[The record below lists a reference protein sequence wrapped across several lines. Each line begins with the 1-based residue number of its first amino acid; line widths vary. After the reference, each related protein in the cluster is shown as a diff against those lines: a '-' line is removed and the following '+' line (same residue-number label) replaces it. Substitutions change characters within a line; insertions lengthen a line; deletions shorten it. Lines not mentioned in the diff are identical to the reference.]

1 MNNIHQINNNFQSKP
16 SEPKYISQNDFIYF
30 KNELLKDLKT
40 IEVNILSKV
49 KTATDQYDTKLLNMD
64 SKINSCRSKMMEL
77 NSSISSDK
85 SHMEKVNK
93 LFVFKVNAEDKISSH
108 DKRLKEITEYF
119 NESLYSMNK
128 IIQENINYPGVIGLN
143 SKFANFH
150 AFVDFAINNI
160 NTINIFKE
168 KMISFDMQNFK
179 TKLDK
184 IMKSYKAQIDT
195 FISSSKNLATETLV
209 IYDNKVNEL
218 LRVFEDKIEK
228 ERNNFQKDLDEFKT
242 KFEDLNTNVNSLKN
256 ELMNKIGSYDDQNEK
271 KFTNLNS
278 KYDKNFSEIEFINK
292 KIEEINES
300 IKKLI
305 LDFED
310 KEREQEYRI
319 LSKINHFFSGNSF
332 SKSGQKN
339 FMDNSFK
346 KMLDKEFL
354 NNYNIKPIEQN
365 IPAKET
371 IPIESRLKKYIE
383 GEISINEILSNRD
396 KKTIK
401 RQNSSNGNSGID
413 TDRRNKI
420 KAIESEAIPYINN
433 IKFIKFHNEA
443 IKNNKENGDN
453 KLFMSRKKV
462 DSYII
467 EKENVIINKVPRKQ
481 IIKNLLQGS
490 SEPISYYLKRNKEE
504 KKNMLT
510 KMITSQKRTLPY
522 LKKID
527 MNLSFKKRFHN
538 STSQF
543 FTKRKNEDLNNSIDY
558 QELEDLPEINKRT
571 FSSGNSKTR
580 NNEQNSMRQ
589 NSIMGF
595 NTTDIL
601 KENNSK
607 SKSKSKSK
615 NKDNVSNMEEEKDD
629 NVINSNEMYIQDDNK
644 ENDYH
649 KKKTKIIHNFNSASK
664 LFDINMKSESL
675 LNTKYKLN
683 PFHKSIKI
691 TKKVGSP
698 INQTFNTRKD
708 KERTQRPSIHYY
720 FKVKNKI

>member
-85 SHMEKVNK
+85 SHLEKVNK

-160 NTINIFKE
+160 NTINMFKE
-168 KMISFDMQNFK
+168 KMISSDMQNFK

-490 SEPISYYLKRNKEE
+490 SEPISIYLKQNKEE
-504 KKNMLT
+504 RKNIINKIRTHQKITLT
-510 KMITSQKRTLPY
+510 ANRKL
-522 LKKID
+522 D
-527 MNLSFKKRFHN
+527 NSFKNRFHN
-538 STSQF
+538 SNSQF
-543 FTKRKNEDLNNSIDY
+543 FQKKKSEDGNSIDNNELLEDLN
-558 QELEDLPEINKRT
+558 EINNKRT
-571 FSSGNSKTR
+571 FSSGSKTR

-589 NSIMGF
+589 NSIMGY
-595 NTTDIL
+595 NTTEIL
-601 KENNSK
+601 KDNNNN
-607 SKSKSKSK
+607 SK
-615 NKDNVSNMEEEKDD
+615 NKDNNDD
-629 NVINSNEMYIQDDNK
+629 EDNNLKIINNEIFNNK
-644 ENDYH
+644 EDDYN
-649 KKKTKIIHNFNSASK
+649 KKKNKIINNFNSASK
-664 LFDINMKSESL
+664 LFDLNVKNENLIKS
-675 LNTKYKLN
+675 KYKLLN
-683 PFHKSIKI
+683 PLHKNLKIIK
-691 TKKVGSP
+691 SP
-698 INQTFNTRKD
+698 TNQYSRINHELKLKNDKD
-708 KERTQRPSIHYY
+708 KEKIKRHSIHYY
-720 FKVKNKI
+720 FSAKNKNT